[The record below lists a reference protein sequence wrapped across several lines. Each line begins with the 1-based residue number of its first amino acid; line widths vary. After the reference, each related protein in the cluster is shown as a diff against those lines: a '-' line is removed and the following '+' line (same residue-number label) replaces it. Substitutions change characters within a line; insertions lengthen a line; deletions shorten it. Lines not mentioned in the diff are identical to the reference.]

1 MIQTTHNGFRSTIAK
16 RESGLLYQLLRA
28 RAGLAQREVAV
39 LLNTTQPTIAHRER
53 TRTAYSCSELV
64 MLKTMFGLSVEELWS
79 VIETIANH
87 PKL

>member
-1 MIQTTHNGFRSTIAK
+1 MTETTHNGYRSIIAK

-28 RAGLAQREVAV
+28 KAGLAQREVAV

-53 TRTAYSCSELV
+53 TRTSYTCSELV
-64 MLKTMFGLSVEELWS
+64 MLKHMFNLTVEELWS